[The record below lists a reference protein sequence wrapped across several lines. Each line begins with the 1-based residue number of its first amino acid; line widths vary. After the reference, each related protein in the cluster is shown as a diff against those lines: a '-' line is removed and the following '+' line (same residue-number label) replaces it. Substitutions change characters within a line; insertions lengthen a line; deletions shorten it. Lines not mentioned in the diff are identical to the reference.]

1 MHYMKE
7 SIEVVLS
14 QSNFNKIRNIE
25 NERILNNEDK
35 IFIDIRDNL
44 ISEIDK
50 KLAQTEFIQTD
61 LSERLAAV
69 GLLPMFGSI

>member
-1 MHYMKE
+1 MIKVRIHKQNMKE

-35 IFIDIRDNL
+35 IFIDIIDDKYKFVK
-44 ISEIDK
+44 SQQEEIFNWLK
-50 KLAQTEFIQTD
+50 
-61 LSERLAAV
+61 
-69 GLLPMFGSI
+69 

>member
-1 MHYMKE
+1 MIKVRIHKQNIKE

-35 IFIDIRDNL
+35 ISIDIINDKHKFVK
-44 ISEIDK
+44 SEQEEIFNWLK
-50 KLAQTEFIQTD
+50 
-61 LSERLAAV
+61 
-69 GLLPMFGSI
+69 

>member
-1 MHYMKE
+1 MKE

-35 IFIDIRDNL
+35 ISIDIINDKYKFVK
-44 ISEIDK
+44 SQQEEIFNWLK
-50 KLAQTEFIQTD
+50 
-61 LSERLAAV
+61 
-69 GLLPMFGSI
+69 